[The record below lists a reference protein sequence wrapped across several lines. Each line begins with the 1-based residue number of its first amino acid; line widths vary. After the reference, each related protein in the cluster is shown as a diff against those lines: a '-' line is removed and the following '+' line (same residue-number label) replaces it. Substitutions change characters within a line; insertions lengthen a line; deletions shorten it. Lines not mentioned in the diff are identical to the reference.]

1 MKVAITVWENRV
13 SPVFDS
19 ACTLLIAEIKNARV
33 MKKIYQH
40 VNPDMPMQLVQ
51 MLHSQGVVALICG
64 AVSEGPAN
72 VIETAGI
79 ELVPF
84 ITGDIEKVL
93 ETCLESNPVWSE
105 LKMPGCGRRV
115 CRKGRKRIRREVI
128 FKDMPKRRFRA

>member
-33 MKKIYQH
+33 VKRSYQH
-40 VNPDMPMQLVQ
+40 INPDMPMQLVQ
-51 MLHSQGVVALICG
+51 MLYSQEVVVLICG

-72 VIETAGI
+72 VIEASGL
-79 ELVPF
+79 ELIPF

-105 LKMPGCGRRV
+105 LKMPGCGRCAR
-115 CRKGRKRIRREVI
+115 RKGRKHIRREVI
-128 FKDMPKRRFRA
+128 VKDMPKRRFRP